1 MGFLFSIIVVVAFP
15 QYNVNRHII
24 NLVSS
29 QLYLHFLCF
38 CCPYK
43 LGLHLASY
51 FLWHSLSVLHLI
63 KFRPTCYTSS
73 IYISWVNIVQMGFI
87 FSIIVG
93 AAFPQGD
100 SLRPHQPLVPDQSG
114 HWLLLPL
121 PSTNTIT
128 NTDTIAGST
137 LTYTLIPEAIC

>member
-1 MGFLFSIIVVVAFP
+1 
-15 QYNVNRHII
+15 
-24 NLVSS
+24 
-29 QLYLHFLCF
+29 
-38 CCPYK
+38 
-43 LGLHLASY
+43 
-51 FLWHSLSVLHLI
+51 
-63 KFRPTCYTSS
+63 
-73 IYISWVNIVQMGFI
+73 MGFI

-100 SLRPHQPLVPDQSG
+100 SLRPHQPLVLDQSG